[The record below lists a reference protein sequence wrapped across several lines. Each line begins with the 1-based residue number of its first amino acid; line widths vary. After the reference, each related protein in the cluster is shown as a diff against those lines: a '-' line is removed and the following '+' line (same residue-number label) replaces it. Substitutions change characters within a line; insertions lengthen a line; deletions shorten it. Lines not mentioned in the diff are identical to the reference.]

1 MKKHSLF
8 PEDHS
13 GGKYL
18 LLTLKEIKAM
28 VDSTAGRRRPTPK
41 YLREYGKLLVRKDME
56 DCCLE
61 VYKSGF
67 AIYQTAHHYT
77 VLRMEETGEP
87 KYSSVADEK
96 YRRINTE
103 NMDWSIGVMLCGEE
117 RTEAEFRDKAS
128 DRLISMTVS
137 APNEH
142 GRCTEWR
149 EMEFETDDYVDVE
162 DMLLETDVI
171 EMLLSNLTERQKQV
185 VHMYYFQEMT
195 HSEIAHVLNVDR
207 SAISKCLKTVL
218 IKAKNFFGQEF
229 TF

>member
-1 MKKHSLF
+1 MKNSNSF
-8 PEDHS
+8 PQDHS
-13 GGKYL
+13 GGTYL
-18 LLTLKEIKAM
+18 LLTLKEVKEM

-41 YLREYGKLLVRKDME
+41 YLREYGKLLVRKDLE

-87 KYSSVADEK
+87 GYSSVVDEK

-128 DRLISMTVS
+128 DRLISMTV
-137 APNEH
+137 ATPNDH
-142 GRCTEWR
+142 GGNTEWR
-149 EMEFETDDYVDVE
+149 EMEFETDDYVDAE
-162 DMLLETDVI
+162 DILLETDVI
-171 EMLLSNLTERQKQV
+171 EMLLSSLTERQKQV
-185 VHMYYFQEMT
+185 ACMYYFQEMT
-195 HSEIAHVLNVDR
+195 QREIADALGIKQPI
-207 SAISKCLKTVL
+207 ISKCLKAVVS
-218 IKAKNFFGQEF
+218 KAKKIFL
-229 TF
+229 